1 MLKVSG
7 FGVTFN
13 YRQLTLWACTSVYSA
28 TGRLRESNNWRK
40 CVRWPGM
47 GAKIPPKIIHHATP
61 YASHAPLPCF
71 RTTPVTNLSLNPKLP
86 FINHPLARQ
95 RPPAVHMD
103 AGTSPARQARARHR
117 HELRTLS
124 YVTLDQ
130 ANGGIIRNLS
140 DRGIGVQVVA
150 AVRPRQQLRVRFEL
164 RYPRLQ
170 VETRAEVVWA
180 TFSGQCGIRFL
191 DLPDT
196 MRRQVN
202 QWIFGNLLEGISL
215 HTEQPGSIFAP
226 IDTAAPRNGDSGNG
240 HRSIAEAELEDG
252 LMVSPSPV
260 KVIELPPPRVQ
271 PSWVPPEPDTA
282 AQEISQLDWLSQPLS
297 GRTLAWTVDTLI
309 VIAAMLLFTLIFLS
323 VAGEAPRW
331 PLAVAS
337 AACLMMSG
345 LYWAFFRL
353 FAGASLG
360 AKLARLTEPVGE
372 DEGRRESR
380 FR

>member
-1 MLKVSG
+1 
-7 FGVTFN
+7 
-13 YRQLTLWACTSVYSA
+13 
-28 TGRLRESNNWRK
+28 
-40 CVRWPGM
+40 
-47 GAKIPPKIIHHATP
+47 
-61 YASHAPLPCF
+61 
-71 RTTPVTNLSLNPKLP
+71 
-86 FINHPLARQ
+86 
-95 RPPAVHMD
+95 MD

-226 IDTAAPRNGDSGNG
+226 IDTPAPRNGDSGNG